1 MELSNR
7 NAAFFKILEL
17 HSNVR
22 KLLHTSFLKL
32 NKVSAHFLPSLFC
45 KLISD
50 GQAEYREEED
60 TRDAK
65 QLKNYTIL
73 TRNTFVRPKII
84 ENAAGFAAFYIN

>member
-1 MELSNR
+1 MVLPNR
-7 NAAFFKILEL
+7 NEAFFKILEL

-22 KLLHTSFLKL
+22 KLLHTSFLKS
-32 NKVSAHFLPSLFC
+32 NKVSGQFLPSLFC

-65 QLKNYTIL
+65 QLQNYTIF
-73 TRNTFVRPKII
+73 TRNKT
-84 ENAAGFAAFYIN
+84 